1 MAEAVA
7 EYLRQHKSIGNS
19 RSNTIGLIIVVL
31 VACGLTV
38 LYVEGVRQSVSEAT
52 GNAAGG
58 LLHSKSFRDQSL
70 RFLNR
75 LSEDYLSSSETEQLL
90 QRKFEELLLKSE
102 DSINEAVKRVLQDEA
117 VVDVAFNLSRDI
129 AGRLCNDP
137 EVIEQVGQLLLDAIY
152 TDVAV
157 NGAANWFVDL
167 TKRDDVR
174 ESLERLLCDQVFYN
188 ARIQLEALN
197 FCKDVSSRFLRDAE
211 TRRESLSFIKALLER
226 PSFQAQLS
234 QALLGVVKH
243 SVYPRWLTTQDAQTL
258 TALPKQLD
266 KQSEH
271 GKGLARMT
279 KGAYHSSQLLTYGPL
294 AKVLYHI
301 VAFMDGYDLQTLSV
315 CMRAFEITLN
325 LSPSSLSVMATAET
339 VALVACCPIWGYLV
353 DLYKCRYVLAC
364 AMTIAGVASILL
376 GCASDF
382 TLLILLRILHG
393 CALGCTPPAMQQLI
407 TASTSEGS
415 HGTAF
420 GILYAVS
427 CFGRLI
433 AAIVTTTVAGLQF
446 LGYPGWRTC
455 YIVFGILWIAMAFV
469 VMFVMKSSDEDDEHV
484 PEKKEHGNILETMRA
499 IFKTWTSRLLLFGIF
514 ISDAP
519 FCAFTYM
526 ILYLQYLGISDF
538 SAGVACALTLLG
550 GLIGGG
556 FGGYLVDR
564 CHQVSAKYGR
574 LIAGNVLMVIRLVA
588 ALALFLGPAPD
599 GSLQWYQIV
608 ELMTIGASLMTVSS
622 IDRPIMAAVV
632 EKKYQASATGINR
645 CIAGVVSSTLF
656 LSLAGYL
663 TEAVFGYVP
672 SSDPIEKME
681 KAKRLANSDALGKSM
696 MYIICIGTL
705 LNLICYI
712 AFFFTYPKD
721 CMVNAEVE
729 DLKTASTEC

>member
-271 GKGLARMT
+271 GKGLVRR
-279 KGAYHSSQLLTYGPL
+279 QP
-294 AKVLYHI
+294 
-301 VAFMDGYDLQTLSV
+301 
-315 CMRAFEITLN
+315 
-325 LSPSSLSVMATAET
+325 
-339 VALVACCPIWGYLV
+339 
-353 DLYKCRYVLAC
+353 
-364 AMTIAGVASILL
+364 
-376 GCASDF
+376 
-382 TLLILLRILHG
+382 
-393 CALGCTPPAMQQLI
+393 
-407 TASTSEGS
+407 
-415 HGTAF
+415 
-420 GILYAVS
+420 
-427 CFGRLI
+427 
-433 AAIVTTTVAGLQF
+433 
-446 LGYPGWRTC
+446 
-455 YIVFGILWIAMAFV
+455 
-469 VMFVMKSSDEDDEHV
+469 
-484 PEKKEHGNILETMRA
+484 
-499 IFKTWTSRLLLFGIF
+499 
-514 ISDAP
+514 
-519 FCAFTYM
+519 
-526 ILYLQYLGISDF
+526 
-538 SAGVACALTLLG
+538 
-550 GLIGGG
+550 
-556 FGGYLVDR
+556 
-564 CHQVSAKYGR
+564 
-574 LIAGNVLMVIRLVA
+574 
-588 ALALFLGPAPD
+588 
-599 GSLQWYQIV
+599 
-608 ELMTIGASLMTVSS
+608 
-622 IDRPIMAAVV
+622 
-632 EKKYQASATGINR
+632 
-645 CIAGVVSSTLF
+645 
-656 LSLAGYL
+656 
-663 TEAVFGYVP
+663 
-672 SSDPIEKME
+672 
-681 KAKRLANSDALGKSM
+681 
-696 MYIICIGTL
+696 
-705 LNLICYI
+705 
-712 AFFFTYPKD
+712 
-721 CMVNAEVE
+721 
-729 DLKTASTEC
+729 